1 MSPSGHQTWLAGNPL
16 EMGVLLGKNIEKW
29 AIFQLA
35 TVDYRRVTGDL
46 GLDIAPAPVNG
57 SSTI

>member
-1 MSPSGHQTWLAGNPL
+1 M
-16 EMGVLLGKNIEKW
+16 VLLGKKLYKLVIL
-29 AIFQLA
+29 QLA

-57 SSTI
+57 SSTIWL